1 MDDRQ
6 IRYTF
11 ELLKKP
17 EDVIEVR
24 CITSR
29 SNIVAILRM

>member
-1 MDDRQ
+1 MSNERQ

-17 EDVIEVR
+17 EDVKVV
-24 CITSR
+24 TDVSFK
-29 SNIVAILRM
+29 SV